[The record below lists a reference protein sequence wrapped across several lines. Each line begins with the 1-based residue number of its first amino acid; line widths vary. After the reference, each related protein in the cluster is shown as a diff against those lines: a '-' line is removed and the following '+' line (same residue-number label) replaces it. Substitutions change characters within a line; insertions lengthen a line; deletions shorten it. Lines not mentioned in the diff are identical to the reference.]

1 VFQEKSVREKPSR
14 IAVKSHPQKNERI
27 ARTRLQMAV
36 GAVEGAGLGVEGGGD
51 GVI

>member
-1 VFQEKSVREKPSR
+1 MTAG

-36 GAVEGAGLGVEGGGD
+36 GAVEGTGRGAEGGGG